1 MVNMDMANK
10 GMGFELEVKVAN
22 EHYSF
27 IGKALIQK
35 ISTPWKVVRRL
46 VKGKNVIVSAF
57 PEGESTLDFRGT
69 VKGGISISFDC
80 KESEDERGLP
90 FTHIKPHQVE
100 YMRNA
105 IEVNETTFILCL
117 MKAIDKRFYIP
128 GQLFIEYWDRWQE
141 NKRKR
146 GFNYI
151 PVEVMKEVYFD
162 DDLFLDYLKALEV
175 R

>member
-46 VKGKNVIVSAF
+46 VGGKNIIVSAF

-69 VKGGISISFDC
+69 VKGGLSISFDC
-80 KESEDERGLP
+80 KETLEENGLP
-90 FTHIKPHQVE
+90 LKNIEEHQVD

-117 MKAIDKRFYIP
+117 MKSIDKRFYIP
-128 GQLFIEYWDRWQE
+128 GELVIRYWDRWQE

-151 PVEVMKEVYFD
+151 PLSEMKEVYFD

>member
-10 GMGFELEVKVAN
+10 GRGFENELIIANRHYERTGVA
-22 EHYSF
+22 
-27 IGKALIQK
+27 LVQK
-35 ISTPWKVVRRL
+35 ISTPWQVIRRGNKIVR
-46 VKGKNVIVSAF
+46 AF
-57 PEGESTLDFRGT
+57 PLEKSTLDFRGT
-69 VKGGISISFDC
+69 IKGGISISFDC

-90 FTHIKPHQVE
+90 FTHIKPHQIE
-100 YMRNA
+100 YMKSA

-117 MKAIDKRFYIP
+117 MKSIDKRFFIP
-128 GQLFIEYWDRWQE
+128 GQLVIEYWDRWQE

-151 PVEVMKEVYFD
+151 PLSEMKEVHFD
-162 DDLFLDYLKALEV
+162 DDLFLDYLKALGV